1 MARAIHIADLVA
13 GNEVYGQMRL
23 GLAIVK
29 MRRVDGYLYG
39 VVPSKPQKAGPDD
52 LTRWQGTVLV
62 NNTTEQV
69 LTVQL
74 TRTDSMM
81 RAMNRTTLM
90 TDLHYSALTR
100 LRLISQINHPPHD
113 YNLTFPAN
121 LEDAAFKPYKTF
133 TEVLIPSGVTGYNA

>member
-69 LTVQL
+69 LTIQL

>member
-1 MARAIHIADLVA
+1 MPKAIHIADLVA

-23 GLAIVK
+23 GLGIVK
-29 MRRVDGYLYG
+29 VRRVDGYLYG
-39 VVPSKPQKAGPDD
+39 VVPSKPQKTGPDD

-74 TRTDSMM
+74 TRTDSKM

-90 TDLHYSALTR
+90 TDIHYSAFTR
-100 LRLISQINHPPHD
+100 LRLISQINFEPHD
-113 YNLTFPAN
+113 FNLTFPAN

-133 TEVLIPSGVTGYNA
+133 TEVVIPSYVTGV

>member
-1 MARAIHIADLVA
+1 MPKAIHIADLVA

-23 GLAIVK
+23 GLGIVK
-29 MRRVDGYLYG
+29 KRRVDGYLYG
-39 VVPSKPQKAGPDD
+39 VVPSKPQKTGADD

-74 TRTDSMM
+74 TRTNSRMLP
-81 RAMNRTTLM
+81 MNRTTLM
-90 TDLHYSALTR
+90 TDIHYSAFTR
-100 LRLISQINHPPHD
+100 LRLVSQINFEPHD
-113 YNLTFPAN
+113 FNLTFPAN

-133 TEVLIPSGVTGYNA
+133 TEVLIPSYVKGYDG

>member
-69 LTVQL
+69 LTIQL

-90 TDLHYSALTR
+90 TDIHYSALTR

>member
-1 MARAIHIADLVA
+1 MAVVRIADLVA

-23 GLAIVK
+23 GLGIVK
-29 MRRVDGYLYG
+29 KRRVDGYLYG
-39 VVPSKPQKAGPDD
+39 VVPSKPQKTGPDD

-74 TRTDSMM
+74 TRTDSKM

-90 TDLHYSALTR
+90 TDIHWSAFTR
-100 LRLISQINHPPHD
+100 LRLISQINFEPHD
-113 YNLTFPAN
+113 FNLTFPAN

-133 TEVLIPSGVTGYNA
+133 TEVLIPSYVTGYNG

>member
-1 MARAIHIADLVA
+1 MTVLRIADLVA

-29 MRRVDGYLYG
+29 VRRVDGYLYG
-39 VVPSKPQKAGPDD
+39 VVPNKPQKAGPDD

-62 NNTTEQV
+62 NNTTNQV

-100 LRLISQINHPPHD
+100 LRLISQINYPPHD

-121 LEDAAFKPYKTF
+121 IEDAAFKPYKTF
-133 TEVLIPSGVTGYNA
+133 TEVIIPSYVTGV

>member
-69 LTVQL
+69 LTIQL

-90 TDLHYSALTR
+90 TDIHYSALTR

-113 YNLTFPAN
+113 FNLTFPAN

>member
-1 MARAIHIADLVA
+1 MAVVRIADLVA

-23 GLAIVK
+23 GLAIAKV
-29 MRRVDGYLYG
+29 RRVDGYLYG
-39 VVPSKPQKAGPDD
+39 VVPNKPQTAGPDD

-90 TDLHYSALTR
+90 TDIHYSAMTR
-100 LRLISQINHPPHD
+100 LRLVSQINHPPHD
-113 YNLTFPAN
+113 FNLTFPAN

-133 TEVLIPSGVTGYNA
+133 TEVVIPSYVTGV

>member
-1 MARAIHIADLVA
+1 MARAIHIANLIA

>member
-90 TDLHYSALTR
+90 TDIHYSALTR